1 MNPTRVLVV
10 DDLAYVTRMFAAVA
24 TNAGHEVVTCH
35 SVEEALAVFE
45 AQSFDVVLSDVKMG
59 ALGGFDLL
67 KGIRQR
73 SSVVPV
79 VLITAEATVNAAMDA
94 VEAGAFDYLSKPV
107 LPQALR
113 LLLERAIEHK
123 RELTL
128 AQNQPLPRRA
138 SVDSDAIIGN
148 SPEMLQAFQIVARA
162 AAGDSSVL
170 ILGGNGTGKELVAKA
185 LHARGPRAA
194 NPFVTV
200 NVTTITETLAE
211 SLLFG
216 HEKGA
221 FTDAKELHRGYFEQA
236 NGGTLFLD
244 EIGDLDPALQAKL
257 LRAVQEHRIT
267 RVGGTE
273 EIEVDIRLVSATNH
287 DLKKMVEERKFREDL
302 YYRIRVIE
310 IRLPPLCERQK
321 DIPVLATYFLE
332 QAAARARRQVPVLTP
347 DAIRLLQ
354 GYSWPGNVRELK
366 NTMEGAFDLAR
377 DSILSSG
384 DFHLGENGIA
394 ARVTTPEPDRDEA
407 SGFHSLRAHTDG
419 YIREVLEHTGG
430 NVTQAAKILKVSRR
444 TIQRMA
450 GRKRGPSDPSDNPAQ
465 PEPN

>member
-10 DDLAYVTRMFAAVA
+10 DDLDYVARMFATFVIA
-24 TNAGHEVVTCH
+24 AGHEVVTSH
-35 SVEEALAVFE
+35 SVEDALAKFE

-67 KGIRQR
+67 RGIRQR

-79 VLITAEATVNAAMDA
+79 VLITGDASVSHAMDA
-94 VEAGAFDYLSKPV
+94 VEAGAFDYVSKPV

-128 AQNQPLPRRA
+128 AQNQPLPGKPA
-138 SVDSDAIIGN
+138 IESDSIIGN

-185 LHARGPRAA
+185 LHERGPRAA
-194 NPFVTV
+194 KPFVPV
-200 NVTTITETLAE
+200 NVTTITESLAE

-221 FTDAKELHRGYFEQA
+221 FTDAKETRQGYFEQA

-244 EIGDLDPALQAKL
+244 EIGDLNPALQAKL

-287 DLKKMVEERKFREDL
+287 DLKKMIEERKFREDL

-310 IRLPPLCERQK
+310 IRLPALRERQK
-321 DIPVLATYFLE
+321 DIPVLATYFLAR
-332 QAAARARRQVPVLTP
+332 AAARAKRPVPLLTP
-347 DAIRLLQ
+347 DAVKLLQ
-354 GYSWPGNVRELK
+354 SYSWPGNVRELK

-384 DFHLGENGIA
+384 DFHLGDNGELG
-394 ARVTTPEPDRDEA
+394 RTEVSESDRDEA
-407 SGFHSLRAHTDG
+407 KGFRSLRAHTDE
-419 YIREVLEHTGG
+419 YIRKVLDHTGG
-430 NVTQAAKILKVSRR
+430 NVTQAAKILEVSRR

-450 GRKRGPSDPSDNPAQ
+450 GRKRDASESRDIPAQ
-465 PEPN
+465 SGTS